1 MKPSQIGVITPYN
14 GQLEVLRELLF
25 PTDTTTTS
33 NSSSSDNTTTG
44 KVDKNFKKP
53 PKPVVHNPLQAS
65 TTTTTAERV
74 NLEGLEIK
82 TIDGFQ
88 GGEKECILLSLVR
101 SNNEHNVGFL
111 GEKRRINVAVTRAK
125 RHLAVFCDSDTCSV
139 DSFMRTL
146 LEHMSAQGDHLSA
159 QEYIDFNQ
167 NGGYAYTS
175 TTSTEMNT
183 VEGSE
188 VRSSSK
194 PNQNITVLKELQ
206 QLTSAIEKSDLLSA
220 LNKLKDG
227 INIPA
232 DYSNTDVINISI
244 PEESTIKE
252 EEKQKLKERIQARYY
267 CNTKVLRFPSSMNSY
282 LRMLVHEC
290 AEELQL
296 QHRSV
301 GEGRDRWI
309 EVAVG
314 EFPPDSEQ
322 PVGGGMS
329 KAAVKRLQQQVQQ
342 HQARQQQ
349 QLQGKV
355 AATEK
360 TPSAPLP
367 TQQQQEGKE
376 ADPESSSEEDNQDGT
391 AAPASKGKSTNNNA
405 AKKRKPK
412 KSQQKPGAVAAGAY
426 MSADRCS
433 ALGRL
438 EEQHLKDIKQNAED
452 EDALLEAA
460 ILHNQVSLKYTTS
473 LSLYLQLYVHIC
485 TYISFL

>member
-1 MKPSQIGVITPYN
+1 MIGVKPSQIGVITPYN

-53 PKPVVHNPLQAS
+53 PKPIVHNPLQAS

-175 TTSTEMNT
+175 TSSSTEMNT
-183 VEGSE
+183 VEGTGSE
-188 VRSSSK
+188 VRPSSK

-227 INIPA
+227 ISIPA
-232 DYSNTDVINISI
+232 DYSNTAVINISI

-322 PVGGGMS
+322 PVGGVMS

-367 TQQQQEGKE
+367 TQQQQQQGKE
-376 ADPESSSEEDNQDGT
+376 ADPGSSSEEDNQDGT
-391 AAPASKGKSTNNNA
+391 AAAAAAASKGKSTNNNA

-412 KSQQKPGAVAAGAY
+412 KPQQKPGAVAAGAY
-426 MSADRCS
+426 MSADRRS

-460 ILHNQVSLKYTTS
+460 ILHNQVSLKYTTP
-473 LSLYLQLYVHIC
+473 LSTYV
-485 TYISFL
+485 YIY